1 MIYHFKTYI
10 WLGTFR
16 YNCTRGQLNN
26 KGGEE
31 LHEINQ
37 SQDKTEIGKEIIWEQ
52 WTDILWSQSLEHEI
66 VLQHEKVT
74 CIKYLYWNLFQ

>member
-1 MIYHFKTYI
+1 M

-31 LHEINQ
+31 LHEIKQ
-37 SQDKTEIGKEIIWEQ
+37 SQDKTEIGKEIIWEE
-52 WTDILWSQSLEHEI
+52 WTNILKSVTRAWDCFTTW
-66 VLQHEKVT
+66 KVT